1 MQARVTQSVRQ
12 MVVQTLKD
20 LGLSGSDDLEET
32 ILIRDGIYC
41 GRRFDAHDGHAIW
54 FVEEEQLK
62 FFRADGSVARVIEP
76 IMRGAPTLRSA
87 A

>member
-1 MQARVTQSVRQ
+1 MQAQITQSVRQ
-12 MVVQTLKD
+12 IVVQTLTD

-32 ILIRDGIYC
+32 ILVRDGVYC

-76 IMRGAPTLRSA
+76 IMRQARALRSA